1 MELVR
6 GNRAI
11 VERSPDIHLFT
22 ILGDG
27 LVRYVHQ
34 MFYADHSFR
43 PGKDK
48 NGQDRQLVV
57 FKLRKYTRAYL
68 DAALAAKRKVLAV

>member
-6 GNRAI
+6 GNRAL

-22 ILGDG
+22 IIGKG
-27 LVRYVHQ
+27 MVRYVHQ
-34 MFYADHSFR
+34 MFYADHIYR

-48 NGQDRQLVV
+48 DGHERQLVV
-57 FKLRKYTRAYL
+57 FKLRKYMPVHH
-68 DAALAAKRKVLAV
+68 DAALAARRSALGQ